1 MRVLLS
7 KLAIVALL
15 AAPAVALAAAQ
26 TTTGTV
32 KAFSPSH
39 MSLTLDNGTVYML
52 PKGFKDPGL
61 KAGEKVSITWNMAGK
76 NHEATAVKILH

>member
-7 KLAIVALL
+7 KLAIVAFL
-15 AAPAVALAAAQ
+15 AAPAVALAAPQ

-32 KAFSPSH
+32 KSFSPKQ
-39 MSLTLDNGTVYML
+39 MTLTLDNGTVYML
-52 PKGFKDPGL
+52 PKGYKNPGL

-76 NHEATAVKILH
+76 KHEATAVKILQ